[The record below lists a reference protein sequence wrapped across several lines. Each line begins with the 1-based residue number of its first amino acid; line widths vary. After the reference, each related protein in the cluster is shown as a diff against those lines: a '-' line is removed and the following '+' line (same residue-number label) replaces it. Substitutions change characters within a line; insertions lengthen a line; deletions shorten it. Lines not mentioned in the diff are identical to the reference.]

1 MHLHEYVHFPA
12 RVILYQ
18 YTGVKRA
25 AGEEEDDGHHQIGDD
40 CFFDLLMCLRDL
52 DLGGDRYDDADA
64 DEEPLVLERCE
75 DDTEPFWMLACVGG
89 SC

>member
-1 MHLHEYVHFPA
+1 MHEQVHFPA
-12 RVILYQ
+12 RVVLDKNAS
-18 YTGVKRA
+18 VKRA

-75 DDTEPFWMLACVGG
+75 DDTEPSWMPACVGG